1 MRKIELKN
9 KSFNLISTLGLG
21 ALLMYVLD
29 PQRGR
34 RRRAQARDKIIRYG
48 RKTAE
53 AIDITA
59 RDLKN
64 RTLGL
69 AAETRNLI
77 SKKPVGDHALAQ
89 HVRASLAPLVSHPSS
104 IDVIAENGKITLSGP
119 ILAQEVDPVLNHV
132 SSIRGV
138 TAVENRLEAHVE
150 PGNIPGLQGKPASRK
165 SGQVPDALQ
174 ASWSP
179 TTRFIAGTLGG
190 SLALYGARQLSAL
203 GTAIATLG
211 TAILTRALTN
221 MEFSRLTGIGAG
233 RRAITIHKIIN
244 VAAPV
249 EEVFAFWSDYQ
260 NFPRFMSN
268 VREVKLTGE
277 KRSHWVV
284 AGPAGTAVEWDAVVT
299 NHAPNESLGW
309 KTEPASPIQHAGIV
323 RFESNADG
331 STRVD
336 IKMSYNPVAGGL
348 GHAVAAMF
356 GADPKTEMDQDLA
369 RMKTM
374 IETGI
379 PPHDAA
385 RRDETAYL
393 H

>member
-1 MRKIELKN
+1 MAKLDLKS
-9 KSFNLISTLGLG
+9 KSFNVISTLGLG

-29 PQRGR
+29 PQIGR
-34 RRRAQARDKIIRYG
+34 RRRAQAKNKLIRYG

-64 RTLGL
+64 RALGL
-69 AAETRNLI
+69 AAETRSLV
-77 SKKPVGDHALAQ
+77 SQKPASDHALAQ
-89 HVRASLAPLVSHPSS
+89 HVRASFAPLVSHPSS
-104 IDVIAENGKITLSGP
+104 IEVTAENGQITLSGP
-119 ILAQEVDPVLNHV
+119 ILASEVDHLVRHV

-138 TAVENRLEAHVE
+138 TAIENRLETHQE
-150 PGNIPGLQGKPASRK
+150 PGNIPGLQGEPAVRH
-165 SGQVPDALQ
+165 SGQVPDVMQ
-174 ASWSP
+174 ANWSP
-179 TTRFIAGTLGG
+179 TTRFIAGTFGG
-190 SLALYGARQLSAL
+190 TLALYGARQLNL
-203 GTAIATLG
+203 FGTAVATVG

-221 MEFSRLTGIGAG
+221 MDFKRLTGIGAG
-233 RRAITIHKIIN
+233 RHALTIHKIIN

-268 VREVKLTGE
+268 VRDVKLTGE
-277 KRSHWVV
+277 KRSHWIV
-284 AGPAGTAVEWDAVVT
+284 AGPAGAPVEWNAVIT
-299 NHAPNESLGW
+299 NYVPNRSLGW

-323 RFESNADG
+323 RFEVNADG
-331 STRVD
+331 STRID

-348 GHAVAAMF
+348 GHAVAAIF

-374 IETGI
+374 IETGR

-385 RRDETAYL
+385 RRDESVYT